1 MNKFLF
7 LFLGL
12 FMISSVY
19 ALGVTPGRT
28 TIDFEPNLE
37 RTINFDIINSEG
49 KDAEFTLS
57 VDGELSDYVSFE
69 NSKISISADEDKKTF
84 TYDLNLPSTL
94 EPGLRTGRIII
105 AEVPEDL
112 DSAESHVSATLA
124 VATQIYVNVPFPGK
138 YASSKLII
146 YNVQPGEDV
155 TFVFPVFSTGKLDL
169 DAVYAVVDVYNKENE
184 KLDSF
189 TTDSVAIPT
198 GERKE
203 IVHKWSYDLAIGEY
217 RAEAVLHY
225 DGGVSSI
232 DGNFIV
238 GSKELELKEI
248 NVNDFELGEIVKFD
262 MLVENKWSEPITD
275 AYIET
280 EIQDSE
286 QNIVASFKST
296 SYNLNP
302 LTDEVFVSYWDTA
315 GVEEGSYASEVAI
328 YYGDKVTK
336 KSLQFDV
343 SDDELVVIGLGY
355 VISVDSGRDEGSLVT
370 VLVIVIVV
378 LILLNLLW
386 FLIIRKKMANS
397 KGGKK

>member
-7 LFLGL
+7 LLFGL

-37 RTINFDIINSEG
+37 KTINFDIINSEG
-49 KDAEFTLS
+49 KDLDFTLS
-57 VDGELSDYVSFE
+57 VDGELSEYVSFE
-69 NSKISISADEDKKTF
+69 NNKISMSSDEGKKTF
-84 TYDLNLPSTL
+84 SYSLKLPSTL
-94 EPGLRTGRIII
+94 EPGLRTGRVIIT
-105 AEVPEDL
+105 EVPEDTGSL
-112 DSAESHVSATLA
+112 ESHVSATLA

-155 TFVFPVFSTGKLDL
+155 TFVFPVSSIGKLDL
-169 DAVYAVVDVYNKENE
+169 DVVYATVDVYNKENE
-184 KLDSF
+184 KIGTF
-189 TTDSVAIPT
+189 NTDSVSIPT

-203 IVHKWSYDLAIGEY
+203 LVYKWNYNLSIGEY
-217 RAEAVLHY
+217 RADAILNY
-225 DGGVSSI
+225 DGGASSLE
-232 DGNFIV
+232 GSFIV

-248 NVNDFELGEIVKFD
+248 NVNDFELGQIVKFE

-286 QNIVASFKST
+286 ENIVASFKST

-302 LTDEVFVSYWDTA
+302 LTDEVFVSYWDTD
-315 GVEEGSYASEVAI
+315 GVEVGSYASEVSI

-355 VISVDSGRDEGSLVT
+355 VISVDSGKDEGSLVT
-370 VLVIVIVV
+370 VLVTVIVV
-378 LILLNLLW
+378 LVLLNLLW
-386 FLIIRKKMANS
+386 FLILRKKI
-397 KGGKK
+397 GGKK